1 MLKKQKLWQTKKNE
15 YKSNPTNKRSRCMIK
30 PNIYFFSPKEKIIPD
45 NIEAFLKSSKI
56 EDIRKILND
65 FPNLENKILG
75 IRSTS
80 IPMEVLSKITNNEV
94 YKMLIFDTI
103 TNLAKGEAISNSF
116 KTSPSLL
123 CYR

>member
-1 MLKKQKLWQTKKNE
+1 
-15 YKSNPTNKRSRCMIK
+15 MIK

-80 IPMEVLSKITNNEV
+80 IPMEVLSKIQKTIDFFHITSDFYIDSDKNLIYTDSTFLATCFINNVRNKGIFFTLEV
-94 YKMLIFDTI
+94 L
-103 TNLAKGEAISNSF
+103 NRAKD
-116 KTSPSLL
+116 
-123 CYR
+123 